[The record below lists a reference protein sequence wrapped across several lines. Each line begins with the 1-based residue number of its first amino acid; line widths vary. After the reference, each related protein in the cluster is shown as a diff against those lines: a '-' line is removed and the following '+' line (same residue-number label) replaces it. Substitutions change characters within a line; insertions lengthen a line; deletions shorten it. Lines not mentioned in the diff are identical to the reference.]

1 MGSQM
6 ACAIIIYVNAQQFPI
21 VFYFCFTHSSMKKI
35 LLFGAGL
42 SASTLIKYLL
52 DHSSAES
59 WHLDVVDQNLEL
71 TLAKLAGHPNATAHS
86 FNALDS
92 EQRRPYIA
100 HADLVISMLPAAYH
114 VDVAKDCI
122 ALQKH
127 LITPS
132 YISAEMR
139 ALDAQAK
146 AAGIIIMNEI
156 GVDPGIDHMS
166 AMRIL
171 DHIKAIGGELESF
184 KSYCGG
190 LIAPESDTNPWH
202 YKFTWNPR
210 NVVLAGQGSAACYR
224 EMNEL
229 KYLPYHRLFQRLDHI
244 EIEGY
249 GQFEGYVNRDSL
261 NYLET
266 YHIQEVPTIFRG
278 TLRRPPYCQAW
289 DVFVQLGM
297 TDDAY
302 IMKGSAQLT
311 PRQFLNAFL
320 PFETGVSVEEK
331 FMKVVKQ
338 RKDLFELFDFL
349 GLFSDQEA
357 FGIENASPAVL
368 LQKILVKKWQLSPGD
383 KDMIVMYH
391 ELIYAKN
398 NSRFAVTSS
407 MVVEGQDERYTAMS
421 NTVGLP
427 VAIAAKLILNNTI
440 LERGVTLPVSQEIY
454 APILTELEQF
464 GITFNESEKQ
474 I

>member
-1 MGSQM
+1 
-6 ACAIIIYVNAQQFPI
+6 
-21 VFYFCFTHSSMKKI
+21 MKRI

-52 DHSSAES
+52 DHSYAES
-59 WHLDVVDQNLEL
+59 WHLDVVDQDLEL
-71 TLAKLAGHPNATAHS
+71 ILAKLGDHPNATAHA

-92 EQRRPYIA
+92 QQRLPYIA
-100 HADLVISMLPAAYH
+100 QADLVISMLPAAHH

-127 LITPS
+127 LVTPS

-139 ALDAQAK
+139 ALHDQAK
-146 AAGIIIMNEI
+146 AAGIVILNEI

-166 AMRIL
+166 AMRLL
-171 DHIKAIGGELESF
+171 DQIKEDGGVLESF

-190 LIAPESDTNPWH
+190 LIAPSSDNNPWH

-229 KYLPYHRLFQRLDHI
+229 KYLPYHRLFQRLDQI
-244 EIEGY
+244 QIEGY
-249 GQFEGYVNRDSL
+249 GEFEGYVNRDSL
-261 NYLET
+261 YYLET

-278 TLRRPPYCQAW
+278 TLRRPPYCKAW

-302 IMKGSAQLT
+302 TMKGSAQLT

-320 PFETGVSVEEK
+320 PFETGVSVEDK
-331 FMKVVKQ
+331 FLKVVGQ
-338 RKDLFELFDFL
+338 RKELFDLFDFL
-349 GLFSDQEA
+349 GLFSDKEVI
-357 FGIENASPAVL
+357 GVEKASPAAL
-368 LQKILVKKWQLSPGD
+368 LQKILVEKWRLAPGD

-391 ELIYAKN
+391 EIIYTKN
-398 NSRFAVTSS
+398 ETRYAVNSAL
-407 MVVEGQDERYTAMS
+407 VVEGQDERYTAMS

-427 VAIAAKLILNNTI
+427 VAIATKLILNQQI
-440 LERGVTLPVSQEIY
+440 VERGVTLPVNKELY
-454 APILTELEQF
+454 APILSELEQF
-464 GITFNESEKQ
+464 GITFNESK
-474 I
+474 IVL

>member
-1 MGSQM
+1 
-6 ACAIIIYVNAQQFPI
+6 
-21 VFYFCFTHSSMKKI
+21 MKRI

-52 DHSSAES
+52 DHSHAES
-59 WHLDVVDQNLEL
+59 WHLVVVDQDLEL
-71 TLAKLAGHPNATAHS
+71 ILAKLGGHPNATAHA

-92 EQRRPYIA
+92 QQRLPYIA
-100 HADLVISMLPAAYH
+100 QADLVISMLPAAHH

-127 LITPS
+127 LVTPS

-139 ALDAQAK
+139 ALHDQAK
-146 AAGIIIMNEI
+146 AAGIVILNEI

-166 AMRIL
+166 AMRLI
-171 DHIKAIGGELESF
+171 DQIKEDGGVLESF

-190 LIAPESDTNPWH
+190 LIAPSSDNNPWH
-202 YKFTWNPR
+202 YKFTWNPK

-244 EIEGY
+244 QIEGY
-249 GQFEGYVNRDSL
+249 GEFEGYVNRDSL

-302 IMKGSAQLT
+302 TMKGSAQLT

-320 PFETGVSVEEK
+320 PFETGVSVEDK
-331 FMKVVKQ
+331 FLKVVGQ
-338 RKDLFELFDFL
+338 RKDLFDLFDFL
-349 GLFSDQEA
+349 GLFSDKEVI
-357 FGIENASPAVL
+357 GVEKASPATL
-368 LQKILVKKWQLSPGD
+368 LQKILVEKWRLAPGD

-391 ELIYAKN
+391 EIIYTKN
-398 NSRFAVTSS
+398 DTRYAVNSAL
-407 MVVEGQDERYTAMS
+407 VVEGQDERYTAMS

-427 VAIAAKLILNNTI
+427 VAIATKLILNQQI
-440 LERGVTLPVSQEIY
+440 VERGVTLPVNKELY
-454 APILTELEQF
+454 APILSELEQF
-464 GITFNESEKQ
+464 GIIFNESEKVL
-474 I
+474 

>member
-1 MGSQM
+1 
-6 ACAIIIYVNAQQFPI
+6 
-21 VFYFCFTHSSMKKI
+21 MKRI

-52 DHSSAES
+52 DHSYAES
-59 WHLDVVDQNLEL
+59 WHLDVVDQDLEL
-71 TLAKLAGHPNATAHS
+71 ILAKLGDHPNATAHA

-92 EQRRPYIA
+92 QQRLPYIA
-100 HADLVISMLPAAYH
+100 QADLVISMLPAAHH

-127 LITPS
+127 LVTPS

-139 ALDAQAK
+139 ALHDQAK
-146 AAGIIIMNEI
+146 AAGIVILNEI

-166 AMRIL
+166 AMRLL
-171 DHIKAIGGELESF
+171 DQIKEDGGVLESF

-190 LIAPESDTNPWH
+190 LIAPNSDNNPWH

-229 KYLPYHRLFQRLDHI
+229 KYLPYHRLFQRLDQI
-244 EIEGY
+244 QIEGY
-249 GQFEGYVNRDSL
+249 GEFEGYVNRDSL

-320 PFETGVSVEEK
+320 PFETGVSVEDK
-331 FMKVVKQ
+331 FLKVVGQ
-338 RKDLFELFDFL
+338 RQDLFDLFDFL
-349 GLFSDQEA
+349 GLFSDKEVI
-357 FGIENASPAVL
+357 GVEKASPAVL
-368 LQKILVKKWQLSPGD
+368 LQKILIEKWRLAPGD
-383 KDMIVMYH
+383 QDMIVMYH
-391 ELIYAKN
+391 EIIYTKN
-398 NSRFAVTSS
+398 ETRYAVNSAL
-407 MVVEGQDERYTAMS
+407 VVEGQDERYTAMS

-427 VAIAAKLILNNTI
+427 VAIATKLILNQQI
-440 LERGVTLPVSQEIY
+440 VERGVTLPVNKELY
-454 APILTELEQF
+454 APILSELEQF
-464 GITFNESEKQ
+464 GITFNESEKVL
-474 I
+474 

>member
-1 MGSQM
+1 
-6 ACAIIIYVNAQQFPI
+6 
-21 VFYFCFTHSSMKKI
+21 MKRI

-52 DHSSAES
+52 DHSYAES
-59 WHLDVVDQNLEL
+59 WHLDVVDQDLEL
-71 TLAKLAGHPNATAHS
+71 ILAKLSGHPNATAHA

-92 EQRRPYIA
+92 QQRLPYIA
-100 HADLVISMLPAAYH
+100 QADLVISMLPAAYH

-127 LITPS
+127 LVTPS

-139 ALDAQAK
+139 ALHEQAK
-146 AAGIIIMNEI
+146 AAGIVILNEI

-171 DHIKAIGGELESF
+171 DQVKEEGGVLESF

-190 LIAPESDTNPWH
+190 LIAPSSDNNPWH

-244 EIEGY
+244 QIEGY
-249 GQFEGYVNRDSL
+249 GEFEGYVNRDSL

-302 IMKGSAQLT
+302 TMKGSAQLT

-320 PFETGVSVEEK
+320 PFETGVSVEDK
-331 FMKVVKQ
+331 FLKVVGQ
-338 RKDLFELFDFL
+338 RKDLFDLFDFL
-349 GLFSDQEA
+349 GLFSDKEVI
-357 FGIENASPAVL
+357 GVEKASPAQL
-368 LQKILVKKWQLSPGD
+368 LQKILVEKWRLAPGD

-391 ELIYAKN
+391 EIIYTKN
-398 NSRFAVTSS
+398 DTRFVVNSSL
-407 MVVEGQDERYTAMS
+407 VVEGQDERYTAMS

-427 VAIAAKLILNNTI
+427 VAIATKLILNQQI
-440 LERGVTLPVSQEIY
+440 VERGVTLPVNKELY
-454 APILTELEQF
+454 APILSELEQF
-464 GITFNESEKQ
+464 GITFNESEKVL
-474 I
+474 

>member
-1 MGSQM
+1 MGSEV
-6 ACAIIIYVNAQQFPI
+6 ARTIIIYDCAQQFPI
-21 VFYFCFTHSSMKKI
+21 VFYICFTLSSMKKI
-35 LLFGAGL
+35 LLLGAGL

-52 DHSSAES
+52 DHSSTAA

-86 FNALDS
+86 FNALDAD
-92 EQRRPYIA
+92 QRRPYIA
-100 HADLVISMLPAAYH
+100 QADLVISMLPAVYH
-114 VDVAKDCI
+114 VEVAKDCI

-146 AAGIIIMNEI
+146 EAGIVIMNEI

-171 DHIKAIGGELESF
+171 DHIKAIGGKLESF

-190 LIAPESDTNPWH
+190 LIAPASDTNPWH

-224 EMNEL
+224 ERNEL
-229 KYLPYHRLFQRLDHI
+229 KYLPYHRLFQRLDQI

-266 YHIQEVPTIFRG
+266 YHIHNVPTIFRG
-278 TLRRPPYCQAW
+278 TLRRPPYCEAW

-331 FMKVVKQ
+331 FLKLVKQ
-338 RKDLFELFDFL
+338 RKDLFDLFAFL
-349 GLFSDQEA
+349 GLFSDQES

-368 LQKILVKKWQLSPGD
+368 LQKILVEKWQLSPGD

-391 ELIYAKN
+391 ELIYSKDN
-398 NSRFAVTSS
+398 KRYCITSS

-440 LERGVTLPVSQEIY
+440 LERGVTLPVSQQIY

-474 I
+474 L

>member
-1 MGSQM
+1 
-6 ACAIIIYVNAQQFPI
+6 
-21 VFYFCFTHSSMKKI
+21 
-35 LLFGAGL
+35 
-42 SASTLIKYLL
+42 
-52 DHSSAES
+52 
-59 WHLDVVDQNLEL
+59 
-71 TLAKLAGHPNATAHS
+71 
-86 FNALDS
+86 
-92 EQRRPYIA
+92 
-100 HADLVISMLPAAYH
+100 
-114 VDVAKDCI
+114 VAKDCI

-146 AAGIIIMNEI
+146 EAGIVIMNEI

-190 LIAPESDTNPWH
+190 LIAPVSDTNPWH
-202 YKFTWNPR
+202 YKFTWNPK

-249 GQFEGYVNRDSL
+249 GAFEGYVNRDSL

-266 YHIQEVPTIFRG
+266 YNIQNVPTIFRG
-278 TLRRPPYCQAW
+278 TLRRPPYCEAW

-302 IMKGSAQLT
+302 TMKGSAQLT

-320 PFETGVSVEEK
+320 PFEIGVSVEEK
-331 FMKVVKQ
+331 FMKLVEYRQ
-338 RKDLFELFDFL
+338 DLFDLFDFL
-349 GLFSDQEA
+349 GLFSDQET
-357 FGIENASPAVL
+357 FGIQHASPAVL
-368 LQKILVKKWQLSPGD
+368 LQKILVEKWQLEPGD

-391 ELIYAKN
+391 ELIYTKDN
-398 NSRFAVTSS
+398 QRFEVTSS

-440 LERGVTLPVSQEIY
+440 RERGVTLPVSQEIY
-454 APILTELEQF
+454 APILTELEQY
-464 GITFNESEKQ
+464 GITFNELEKQ

>member
-1 MGSQM
+1 
-6 ACAIIIYVNAQQFPI
+6 
-21 VFYFCFTHSSMKKI
+21 MKRI

-42 SASTLIKYLL
+42 SASTLIKYIL
-52 DHSSAES
+52 DNSEAES
-59 WHLDVVDQNLEL
+59 WHLDVVDQNLDVL
-71 TLAKLAGHPNATAHS
+71 QSKLGGHPNATAHS
-86 FNALDS
+86 FNALES

-100 HADLVISMLPAAYH
+100 LADLVISMLPPMYH

-132 YISAEMR
+132 YISTEMR
-139 ALDAQAK
+139 ALDSEAK
-146 AAGIIIMNEI
+146 EAGIIIMNEI

-171 DHIKAIGGELESF
+171 DHIKAIGGKIESF

-190 LIAPESDTNPWH
+190 LITPDSDTNPWH

-210 NVVLAGQGSAACYR
+210 NVVLAGQGSAACYG

-261 NYLET
+261 NYLDT
-266 YHIQEVPTIFRG
+266 YQIQDIPTIFRG
-278 TLRRPPYCQAW
+278 TLRRPPFCEAW
-289 DVFVQLGM
+289 DIFVQLGM

-302 IMKGSAQLT
+302 MMKNAELLT

-320 PFETGVSVEEK
+320 PFQKGVSVEEK
-331 FMKVVKQ
+331 FLKLVDY
-338 RKDLFELFDFL
+338 RKDLYDLFEYL
-349 GLFSDQEA
+349 GLFNDRVT
-357 FGIENASPAVL
+357 FGIPDASPADMLQQL
-368 LQKILVKKWQLSPGD
+368 LEDKWKLAPGD

-391 ELIYAKN
+391 EIIYRKGEIDY
-398 NSRFAVTSS
+398 VISS
-407 MVVEGQDERYTAMS
+407 AMVAEGQDDRYTAMS

-427 VAIAAKLILNNTI
+427 VGIAAKLILNNKI
-440 LERGVTLPVSQEIY
+440 HEKGVTLPVRHEIY
-454 APILTELEQF
+454 SPILAELEQF
-464 GITFNESEKQ
+464 GITFKESEKQ

>member
-1 MGSQM
+1 
-6 ACAIIIYVNAQQFPI
+6 
-21 VFYFCFTHSSMKKI
+21 MKRI

-52 DHSSAES
+52 DHSYAES
-59 WHLDVVDQNLEL
+59 WHLDVVDQDLEL
-71 TLAKLAGHPNATAHS
+71 ILAKLAGHPNATAHA

-92 EQRRPYIA
+92 QQRLPYIA
-100 HADLVISMLPAAYH
+100 QADLVISMLPAAHH

-127 LITPS
+127 LVTPS

-139 ALDAQAK
+139 ALHEQAK
-146 AAGIIIMNEI
+146 AAGIVILNEI

-171 DHIKAIGGELESF
+171 DQVKEEGGVLESF

-190 LIAPESDTNPWH
+190 LIAPSSDNNPWH

-244 EIEGY
+244 QIEGY
-249 GQFEGYVNRDSL
+249 GEFEGYVNRDSL

-302 IMKGSAQLT
+302 TMKGSAQLT

-320 PFETGVSVEEK
+320 PFETGVSVEDK
-331 FMKVVKQ
+331 FLKVVGQ
-338 RKDLFELFDFL
+338 RKDLFDLFDFL
-349 GLFSDQEA
+349 GLFSDKEVI
-357 FGIENASPAVL
+357 GVEKASPAQL
-368 LQKILVKKWQLSPGD
+368 LQKILVEKWRLAPGD

-391 ELIYAKN
+391 EIIYTKN
-398 NSRFAVTSS
+398 DTRFVVNSSL
-407 MVVEGQDERYTAMS
+407 VVEGQDERYTAMS

-427 VAIAAKLILNNTI
+427 VAIATKLILNQQI
-440 LERGVTLPVSQEIY
+440 VERGVTLPVNKELY
-454 APILTELEQF
+454 APILSELEQF
-464 GITFNESEKQ
+464 GITFNESEKVL
-474 I
+474 

>member
-1 MGSQM
+1 
-6 ACAIIIYVNAQQFPI
+6 
-21 VFYFCFTHSSMKKI
+21 MKRI

-52 DHSSAES
+52 DHSYAES
-59 WHLDVVDQNLEL
+59 WHLVVVDQDLEL
-71 TLAKLAGHPNATAHS
+71 ILAKLGGHPNATAHA

-92 EQRRPYIA
+92 QQRLPYIA
-100 HADLVISMLPAAYH
+100 QADLVISMLPAAHH

-127 LITPS
+127 LVTPS

-139 ALDAQAK
+139 ALHDQAK
-146 AAGIIIMNEI
+146 AAGIVILNEI

-166 AMRIL
+166 AMRLI
-171 DHIKAIGGELESF
+171 DQIKEEGGVLESF

-190 LIAPESDTNPWH
+190 LIAPSSDNNPWH
-202 YKFTWNPR
+202 YKFTWNPK

-244 EIEGY
+244 QIEGY
-249 GQFEGYVNRDSL
+249 GEYEGYVNRDSL

-302 IMKGSAQLT
+302 TMKGSAQLT

-320 PFETGVSVEEK
+320 PFETGVSVEDK
-331 FMKVVKQ
+331 FLKVVGQ
-338 RKDLFELFDFL
+338 RKDLFDLFDFL
-349 GLFSDQEA
+349 GLFSDKDVIGVEK
-357 FGIENASPAVL
+357 ASPATL
-368 LQKILVKKWQLSPGD
+368 LQKILVEKWRLAPGD

-391 ELIYAKN
+391 EIIYTKN
-398 NSRFAVTSS
+398 DTRYAVNSAL
-407 MVVEGQDERYTAMS
+407 VVEGQDERYTAMS

-427 VAIAAKLILNNTI
+427 VAIATKLILNQQI
-440 LERGVTLPVSQEIY
+440 VERGVTLPVNKELY
-454 APILTELEQF
+454 APILSELEQF
-464 GITFNESEKQ
+464 GIIFNESEKVL
-474 I
+474 

>member
-1 MGSQM
+1 
-6 ACAIIIYVNAQQFPI
+6 
-21 VFYFCFTHSSMKKI
+21 MKRI

-52 DHSSAES
+52 DHSYAES
-59 WHLDVVDQNLEL
+59 WHLVVVDQDLEL
-71 TLAKLAGHPNATAHS
+71 ILAKLGGHPNATAHA

-92 EQRRPYIA
+92 QQRLPYIA
-100 HADLVISMLPAAYH
+100 QADLVISMLPAAHH

-127 LITPS
+127 LVTPS

-139 ALDAQAK
+139 ALHDQAK
-146 AAGIIIMNEI
+146 AAGIVILNEI

-166 AMRIL
+166 AMRLI
-171 DHIKAIGGELESF
+171 DQIKEEGGVLESF

-190 LIAPESDTNPWH
+190 LIAPSSDNNPWH
-202 YKFTWNPR
+202 YKFTWNPK

-244 EIEGY
+244 QIEGY
-249 GQFEGYVNRDSL
+249 GEFEGYVNRDSL

-302 IMKGSAQLT
+302 TMKGSAQLT

-320 PFETGVSVEEK
+320 PFETGVSVEDK
-331 FMKVVKQ
+331 FLKVVGQ
-338 RKDLFELFDFL
+338 RKDLFDLFDFL
-349 GLFSDQEA
+349 GLFSDKDVIGVEK
-357 FGIENASPAVL
+357 ASPATL
-368 LQKILVKKWQLSPGD
+368 LQKILVEKWRLAPGD

-391 ELIYAKN
+391 EIIYTKN
-398 NSRFAVTSS
+398 DTRYAVNSAL
-407 MVVEGQDERYTAMS
+407 VVEGQDERYTAMS

-427 VAIAAKLILNNTI
+427 VAIATKLILNQQI
-440 LERGVTLPVSQEIY
+440 VERGVTLPVNKELY
-454 APILTELEQF
+454 APILSELEQF
-464 GITFNESEKQ
+464 GIIFNESEKVL
-474 I
+474 

>member
-1 MGSQM
+1 
-6 ACAIIIYVNAQQFPI
+6 
-21 VFYFCFTHSSMKKI
+21 MKRI

-52 DHSSAES
+52 DHSYAES
-59 WHLDVVDQNLEL
+59 WHLDVVDQDLEL
-71 TLAKLAGHPNATAHS
+71 ILAKLGDHPNATAHA

-92 EQRRPYIA
+92 QQRLPYIA
-100 HADLVISMLPAAYH
+100 QADLVISMLPAAHH

-127 LITPS
+127 LVTPS

-139 ALDAQAK
+139 ALHDQAK
-146 AAGIIIMNEI
+146 AAGIVILNEI

-166 AMRIL
+166 AMRLL
-171 DHIKAIGGELESF
+171 DQIKEDGGVLESF

-190 LIAPESDTNPWH
+190 LIAPNSDNNPWH

-229 KYLPYHRLFQRLDHI
+229 KYLPYHRLFQRLDQI
-244 EIEGY
+244 QIEGY
-249 GQFEGYVNRDSL
+249 GEFEGYVNRDSL

-278 TLRRPPYCQAW
+278 TLRRPPYCKAW

-320 PFETGVSVEEK
+320 PFETGVSVEDK
-331 FMKVVKQ
+331 FLKVVGQ
-338 RKDLFELFDFL
+338 RQDLFDLFDFL
-349 GLFSDQEA
+349 GLFSDKEVI
-357 FGIENASPAVL
+357 GVEKASPAVL
-368 LQKILVKKWQLSPGD
+368 LQKILIEKWRLAPGD

-391 ELIYAKN
+391 EIIYTKN
-398 NSRFAVTSS
+398 ETRYAVNSAL
-407 MVVEGQDERYTAMS
+407 VVEGQDERYTAMS

-427 VAIAAKLILNNTI
+427 VAIATKLILNQQI
-440 LERGVTLPVSQEIY
+440 VERGVTLPVNKELY
-454 APILTELEQF
+454 APILSELEQF
-464 GITFNESEKQ
+464 GITFNESEKVL
-474 I
+474 

>member
-1 MGSQM
+1 
-6 ACAIIIYVNAQQFPI
+6 
-21 VFYFCFTHSSMKKI
+21 MKRI

-52 DHSSAES
+52 DRSYAES
-59 WHLDVVDQNLEL
+59 WHLDVVDQDLDL
-71 TLAKLAGHPNATAHS
+71 ISAKLGGHPNAKAHA

-92 EQRRPYIA
+92 QLRLPYIA
-100 HADLVISMLPAAYH
+100 QADIVISMLPAVYH

-139 ALDAQAK
+139 ALHEQAK
-146 AAGIIIMNEI
+146 AAGVLILNEI

-166 AMRIL
+166 AMRLL
-171 DHIKAIGGELESF
+171 DQIKDDGGVLESF

-190 LIAPESDTNPWH
+190 LIAPSSDNNPWH

-229 KYLPYHRLFQRLDHI
+229 KYLPYHRLFQRLDLI
-244 EIEGY
+244 QIEGY
-249 GQFEGYVNRDSL
+249 GDFEGYVNRDSL

-266 YHIQEVPTIFRG
+266 YHIQDIPTIFRG
-278 TLRRPPYCQAW
+278 TLRRPPYCEAW

-302 IMKGSAQLT
+302 TMKGSAQLT

-320 PFETGVSVEEK
+320 PFETGVSVEDK
-331 FMKVVKQ
+331 FLKVVGQ

-349 GLFSDQEA
+349 GLFNDKQV
-357 FGIENASPAVL
+357 FGLEKASPAVL
-368 LQKILVKKWQLSPGD
+368 LQKILVEKWRLAPAD

-391 ELIYAKN
+391 EIIYTKN
-398 NSRFAVTSS
+398 HTRFVTKSS
-407 MVVEGQDERYTAMS
+407 LVVEGQDERYTAMS

-427 VAIAAKLILNNTI
+427 VAIATKLILKGQI
-440 LERGVTLPVSQEIY
+440 VERGVTLPVKKELY
-454 APILTELEQF
+454 NPILSELEQF
-464 GITFNESEKQ
+464 GITFNESEIQ
-474 I
+474 L

>member
-1 MGSQM
+1 
-6 ACAIIIYVNAQQFPI
+6 
-21 VFYFCFTHSSMKKI
+21 MKRI

-52 DHSSAES
+52 DHSYAES
-59 WHLDVVDQNLEL
+59 WHLDVVDQDLEL
-71 TLAKLAGHPNATAHS
+71 ILAKLGDHPNATAHA

-92 EQRRPYIA
+92 QQRLPYIA
-100 HADLVISMLPAAYH
+100 QADLVISMLPAAHH

-127 LITPS
+127 LVTPS

-139 ALDAQAK
+139 ALHDQAK
-146 AAGIIIMNEI
+146 AAGIVILNEI

-166 AMRIL
+166 AMRLL
-171 DHIKAIGGELESF
+171 DQIKEDGGVLESF

-190 LIAPESDTNPWH
+190 LIAPNSDNNPWH

-229 KYLPYHRLFQRLDHI
+229 KYLPYHRLFQRLDQI
-244 EIEGY
+244 QIEGY
-249 GQFEGYVNRDSL
+249 GEFEGYVNRDSL
-261 NYLET
+261 YYLET

-278 TLRRPPYCQAW
+278 TLRRPPYCKAW

-302 IMKGSAQLT
+302 TMKGSAQLT

-320 PFETGVSVEEK
+320 PFETGVSVEDK
-331 FMKVVKQ
+331 FLKVVGQ
-338 RKDLFELFDFL
+338 RKELFDLFDFL
-349 GLFSDQEA
+349 GLFSDKEVI
-357 FGIENASPAVL
+357 GVEKASPAAL
-368 LQKILVKKWQLSPGD
+368 LQKILVEKWRLAPGD

-391 ELIYAKN
+391 EIIYTKN
-398 NSRFAVTSS
+398 DTRYAVNSAL
-407 MVVEGQDERYTAMS
+407 VVEGQDERYTAMS

-427 VAIAAKLILNNTI
+427 VAIATKLILNQQI
-440 LERGVTLPVSQEIY
+440 VERGVTLPVNKELY
-454 APILTELEQF
+454 APILSELEQF
-464 GITFNESEKQ
+464 GITFNESEKVL
-474 I
+474 

>member
-1 MGSQM
+1 
-6 ACAIIIYVNAQQFPI
+6 
-21 VFYFCFTHSSMKKI
+21 MKRI

-52 DHSSAES
+52 DHSYAES
-59 WHLDVVDQNLEL
+59 WHLVVVDQDLEL
-71 TLAKLAGHPNATAHS
+71 ILAKLGGHPNATAHA

-92 EQRRPYIA
+92 QQRLPYIA
-100 HADLVISMLPAAYH
+100 QADLVISMLPAAHH

-127 LITPS
+127 LVTPS

-139 ALDAQAK
+139 ALHDQAK
-146 AAGIIIMNEI
+146 AAGIVILNEI

-166 AMRIL
+166 AMRLI
-171 DHIKAIGGELESF
+171 DQIKEEGGVLESF

-190 LIAPESDTNPWH
+190 LIAPSSDNNPWH
-202 YKFTWNPR
+202 YKFTWNPK

-244 EIEGY
+244 QIEGY
-249 GQFEGYVNRDSL
+249 GEFEGYVNRDSL

-302 IMKGSAQLT
+302 TMKGSAQLT
-311 PRQFLNAFL
+311 PCQFLNAFL
-320 PFETGVSVEEK
+320 PFETGVSVEDK
-331 FMKVVKQ
+331 FLKVVGQ
-338 RKDLFELFDFL
+338 RKDLFDLFDFL
-349 GLFSDQEA
+349 GLFSDKDVIGVEK
-357 FGIENASPAVL
+357 ASPATL
-368 LQKILVKKWQLSPGD
+368 LQKILVEKWRLAPGD

-391 ELIYAKN
+391 EIIYTKN
-398 NSRFAVTSS
+398 DTRYAVNSAL
-407 MVVEGQDERYTAMS
+407 VVEGQDERYTAMS

-427 VAIAAKLILNNTI
+427 VAIATKLILNQQI
-440 LERGVTLPVSQEIY
+440 VERGVTLPVNKELY
-454 APILTELEQF
+454 APILSELEQF
-464 GITFNESEKQ
+464 GIIFNESEKVL
-474 I
+474 

>member
-1 MGSQM
+1 M
-6 ACAIIIYVNAQQFPI
+6 ASAIIIYADAQQFPI
-21 VFYFCFTHSSMKKI
+21 VFYICSTLSSMKKI

-52 DHSSAES
+52 DHSEEQS

-71 TLAKLAGHPNATAHS
+71 ISAKLAGHPNATPHA
-86 FNALDS
+86 FNALDP

-100 HADLVISMLPAAYH
+100 QADLVISMLPAVHH
-114 VDVAKDCI
+114 VEVAKDCI
-122 ALQKH
+122 ELQKH

-132 YISAEMR
+132 YISSEMR

-171 DHIKAIGGELESF
+171 DQIKAQGGKLESF

-190 LIAPESDTNPWH
+190 LIAPVSDNNPWR

-229 KYLPYHRLFQRLDHI
+229 KYLPYHRLFQRLDRI
-244 EIEGY
+244 QIEGY
-249 GQFEGYVNRDSL
+249 GDFDGYVNRDSL
-261 NYLET
+261 NYLST
-266 YHIQEVPTIFRG
+266 YHIEDIPTIFRG
-278 TLRRPPYCQAW
+278 TLRRPPYCEAW

-297 TDDAY
+297 TDDTY
-302 IMKGSAQLT
+302 HMKGSAELT

-331 FMKVVKQ
+331 FLKLVKQ
-338 RKDLFELFDFL
+338 RIDLYELFDFL
-349 GLFSDQEA
+349 GLFSDQEQ

-368 LQKILVKKWQLSPGD
+368 LQKILVEKWQLSPGD

-391 ELIYAKN
+391 EIIYSKAN
-398 NSRFAVTSS
+398 QRFVVSS
-407 MVVEGQDERYTAMS
+407 SLVAEGHNERYTAMS

-440 LERGVTLPVSQEIY
+440 QERGVTLPVSKEIY
-454 APILTELEQF
+454 MPILSELEQF
-464 GITFNESEKQ
+464 GITFNEQENTL
-474 I
+474 

>member
-1 MGSQM
+1 MGCSV
-6 ACAIIIYVNAQQFPI
+6 ARAIIIYDDAQQFPI
-21 VFYFCFTHSSMKKI
+21 VFYICSTQSSMKKI

-52 DHSSAES
+52 DRSDAES

-71 TLAKLAGHPNATAHS
+71 VNAKLAGHPNATAHA

-92 EQRRPYIA
+92 TQRRPYIA
-100 HADLVISMLPAAYH
+100 QADLVISMLPAVYH
-114 VDVAKDCI
+114 VEVAKDCI
-122 ALQKH
+122 DLQKH

-146 AAGIIIMNEI
+146 DAGIIIMNEI

-171 DHIKAIGGELESF
+171 DEIKAQGGQLESF

-190 LIAPESDTNPWH
+190 LIAPVSDNNPWR

-229 KYLPYHRLFQRLDHI
+229 KYLPYHRLFQRLDRI
-244 EIEGY
+244 YIEGY
-249 GQFEGYVNRDSL
+249 GDFDGYVNRDSL
-261 NYLET
+261 NYLAT
-266 YHIQEVPTIFRG
+266 YQIQDIPTIFRG
-278 TLRRPPYCQAW
+278 TLRRPPYCEAW

-302 IMKGSAQLT
+302 VMKGSAQLT
-311 PRQFLNAFL
+311 PRQYLNAFL

-331 FMKVVKQ
+331 FLKLVRQ
-338 RKDLFELFDFL
+338 RRDLYDLFDYL
-349 GLFSDQEA
+349 GLFSDREE

-368 LQKILVKKWQLSPGD
+368 LQKILVEKWKLAPGD

-391 ELIYAKN
+391 EIIYSKAN
-398 NSRFAVTSS
+398 ARYLVSS
-407 MVVEGQDERYTAMS
+407 SLVVEGQNERYTAMS

-440 LERGVTLPVSQEIY
+440 KERGVTLPVTKEIY
-454 APILTELEQF
+454 APILAELEQF
-464 GITFNESEKQ
+464 GITFNEQEKKL
-474 I
+474 

>member
-1 MGSQM
+1 
-6 ACAIIIYVNAQQFPI
+6 
-21 VFYFCFTHSSMKKI
+21 MKRI

-52 DHSSAES
+52 DHSYAES
-59 WHLDVVDQNLEL
+59 WHLVVVDQDLEL
-71 TLAKLAGHPNATAHS
+71 ILAKLGGHPNATAHA

-92 EQRRPYIA
+92 QQRLPYIA
-100 HADLVISMLPAAYH
+100 LADLVISMLPAAHH

-127 LITPS
+127 LVTPS

-139 ALDAQAK
+139 ALHDQAK
-146 AAGIIIMNEI
+146 AAGIVILNEI

-166 AMRIL
+166 AMRLI
-171 DHIKAIGGELESF
+171 DQIKEEGGVLESF

-190 LIAPESDTNPWH
+190 LIAPSSDNNPWH
-202 YKFTWNPR
+202 YKFTWNPK

-244 EIEGY
+244 QIEGY
-249 GQFEGYVNRDSL
+249 GEFEGYVNRDSL

-302 IMKGSAQLT
+302 TMKGSAQLT

-320 PFETGVSVEEK
+320 PFETGVSVEDK
-331 FMKVVKQ
+331 FLKVVGQ
-338 RKDLFELFDFL
+338 RKDLFDLFDFL
-349 GLFSDQEA
+349 GLFSDKDVIGVEK
-357 FGIENASPAVL
+357 ASPATL
-368 LQKILVKKWQLSPGD
+368 LQKILVEKWRLAPGD

-391 ELIYAKN
+391 EIIYTKN
-398 NSRFAVTSS
+398 DTRYAVNSAL
-407 MVVEGQDERYTAMS
+407 VVEGQDERYTAMS

-427 VAIAAKLILNNTI
+427 VAIATKLILNQQI
-440 LERGVTLPVSQEIY
+440 VERGVTLPVNKELY
-454 APILTELEQF
+454 APILSELEQF
-464 GITFNESEKQ
+464 GIIFNESEKVL
-474 I
+474 

>member
-1 MGSQM
+1 
-6 ACAIIIYVNAQQFPI
+6 
-21 VFYFCFTHSSMKKI
+21 MKRI

-52 DHSSAES
+52 DHSYAES
-59 WHLDVVDQNLEL
+59 WHLDVVDQDLEL
-71 TLAKLAGHPNATAHS
+71 ILAKLGDHPNATAHA

-92 EQRRPYIA
+92 QQRLPYIA
-100 HADLVISMLPAAYH
+100 QADLVISMLPAAHH

-127 LITPS
+127 LVTPS

-139 ALDAQAK
+139 ALHDQAK
-146 AAGIIIMNEI
+146 AAGIVILNEI

-166 AMRIL
+166 AMRLL
-171 DHIKAIGGELESF
+171 DQIKEDGGVLESF

-190 LIAPESDTNPWH
+190 LIAPNSDNNPWH

-229 KYLPYHRLFQRLDHI
+229 KYLPYHRLFQRLDQI
-244 EIEGY
+244 QIEGY
-249 GQFEGYVNRDSL
+249 GEFEGYVNRDSL
-261 NYLET
+261 YYLET

-278 TLRRPPYCQAW
+278 TLRRPPYCKAW

-302 IMKGSAQLT
+302 TMKGSAQLT

-320 PFETGVSVEEK
+320 PFETGVSVEDK
-331 FMKVVKQ
+331 FLKVVGQ
-338 RKDLFELFDFL
+338 RKELFDLFDFL
-349 GLFSDQEA
+349 GLFSDKEVI
-357 FGIENASPAVL
+357 GVEKASPAAL
-368 LQKILVKKWQLSPGD
+368 LQKILVEKWRLAPGD

-391 ELIYAKN
+391 EIIYTKN
-398 NSRFAVTSS
+398 DTRYAVNSAL
-407 MVVEGQDERYTAMS
+407 VVEGQDERYTAMS

-427 VAIAAKLILNNTI
+427 VAIATKLILNQQI
-440 LERGVTLPVSQEIY
+440 VERGVTLPVNKELY
-454 APILTELEQF
+454 APILSELEQF
-464 GITFNESEKQ
+464 GITFNESK
-474 I
+474 IVL

>member
-1 MGSQM
+1 
-6 ACAIIIYVNAQQFPI
+6 
-21 VFYFCFTHSSMKKI
+21 MKRI

-42 SASTLIKYLL
+42 SASTLIKYIL
-52 DHSSAES
+52 DNSEAES
-59 WHLDVVDQNLEL
+59 WHLDVVDQNLDVL
-71 TLAKLAGHPNATAHS
+71 QSKLGGHPNATAHS
-86 FNALDS
+86 FNALES

-100 HADLVISMLPAAYH
+100 LADLVISMLPPMYH

-132 YISAEMR
+132 YISTEMR
-139 ALDAQAK
+139 ALDSEAK
-146 AAGIIIMNEI
+146 EAGIIIMNEI

-171 DHIKAIGGELESF
+171 DHIKAIGGKIESF

-190 LIAPESDTNPWH
+190 LITPDSDTNPWH

-266 YHIQEVPTIFRG
+266 YQIQDIPTIFRG
-278 TLRRPPYCQAW
+278 TLRRPPFCEAW
-289 DVFVQLGM
+289 DIFVQLGM

-302 IMKGSAQLT
+302 MMKNAESLT

-320 PFETGVSVEEK
+320 PFQKGVSVEEK
-331 FMKVVKQ
+331 FLKLVDY
-338 RKDLFELFDFL
+338 RKDLYDSFEYL
-349 GLFSDQEA
+349 GLFNDRVT
-357 FGIENASPAVL
+357 FGIPDASPADMLQQL
-368 LQKILVKKWQLSPGD
+368 LEDKWKLAPGD

-391 ELIYAKN
+391 EIIYRKGEIGY
-398 NSRFAVTSS
+398 VISS
-407 MVVEGQDERYTAMS
+407 AMVAEGQDDRYTAMS

-427 VAIAAKLILNNTI
+427 VGIAAKLILNNKI
-440 LERGVTLPVSQEIY
+440 HEKGVTLPVRHEIY
-454 APILTELEQF
+454 SPILAELEQF
-464 GITFNESEKQ
+464 GITFKESEKQ

>member
-1 MGSQM
+1 
-6 ACAIIIYVNAQQFPI
+6 
-21 VFYFCFTHSSMKKI
+21 MKRI

-42 SASTLIKYLL
+42 SASTLIKYIL
-52 DHSSAES
+52 DNSEAES
-59 WHLDVVDQNLEL
+59 WHLDVVDQNLDVL
-71 TLAKLAGHPNATAHS
+71 QSKLGGHPNATAHS
-86 FNALDS
+86 FNALES

-100 HADLVISMLPAAYH
+100 LADLVISMLPPMYH

-132 YISAEMR
+132 YISTEMR
-139 ALDAQAK
+139 ALDSEAK
-146 AAGIIIMNEI
+146 EAGIIIMNEI

-171 DHIKAIGGELESF
+171 DHIKAIGGKIESF

-190 LIAPESDTNPWH
+190 LITPDSDTNPWH

-266 YHIQEVPTIFRG
+266 YQIQDIPTIFRG
-278 TLRRPPYCQAW
+278 TLRRPPFCEAW
-289 DVFVQLGM
+289 DIFVQLGM

-302 IMKGSAQLT
+302 MIKNAESLT
-311 PRQFLNAFL
+311 LRQFLNAFL
-320 PFETGVSVEEK
+320 PFQKGVSVEEK
-331 FMKVVKQ
+331 FLKLVDY
-338 RKDLFELFDFL
+338 RKDLYELFEYL
-349 GLFSDQEA
+349 GLFNDRVTL
-357 FGIENASPAVL
+357 GIPDASPAHMLQQL
-368 LQKILVKKWQLSPGD
+368 LEDKWKLAPGD

-391 ELIYAKN
+391 EIIYRKGEIGY
-398 NSRFAVTSS
+398 VISS
-407 MVVEGQDERYTAMS
+407 AMVAEGQDDRYTAMS

-427 VAIAAKLILNNTI
+427 VGIAAKLILNNKI
-440 LERGVTLPVSQEIY
+440 HEKGVTLPVRHEIY
-454 APILTELEQF
+454 SPILAELEQF
-464 GITFNESEKQ
+464 GITFKESEKQ

>member
-1 MGSQM
+1 
-6 ACAIIIYVNAQQFPI
+6 
-21 VFYFCFTHSSMKKI
+21 MKRI

-52 DHSSAES
+52 DHSYAES
-59 WHLDVVDQNLEL
+59 WHLDVVDQDLEL
-71 TLAKLAGHPNATAHS
+71 ILAKLGDHPNATAHA

-92 EQRRPYIA
+92 QQRLPYIA
-100 HADLVISMLPAAYH
+100 QADLVISMLPAAHH

-127 LITPS
+127 LVTPS

-139 ALDAQAK
+139 ALHDQAK
-146 AAGIIIMNEI
+146 AAGIVILNEI

-166 AMRIL
+166 AMRLL
-171 DHIKAIGGELESF
+171 DQIKEDGGVLESF

-190 LIAPESDTNPWH
+190 LIAPNSDNNPWH

-229 KYLPYHRLFQRLDHI
+229 KYLPYHRLFQRLDQI
-244 EIEGY
+244 QIEGY
-249 GQFEGYVNRDSL
+249 GEFEGYVNRDSL

-302 IMKGSAQLT
+302 TMKGSAQLT

-320 PFETGVSVEEK
+320 PFETGVSVEDK
-331 FMKVVKQ
+331 FLKVVGQ
-338 RKDLFELFDFL
+338 RQDLFDLFDFL
-349 GLFSDQEA
+349 GLFSDKEVI
-357 FGIENASPAVL
+357 GVEKASPAVL
-368 LQKILVKKWQLSPGD
+368 LQKILIEKWRLAPGD
-383 KDMIVMYH
+383 QDMIVMYH
-391 ELIYAKN
+391 EIIYTKN
-398 NSRFAVTSS
+398 DTRYAVNSAL
-407 MVVEGQDERYTAMS
+407 VVEGQDERYTAMS

-427 VAIAAKLILNNTI
+427 VAIATKLILNQQI
-440 LERGVTLPVSQEIY
+440 VERGVTLPVNKELY
-454 APILTELEQF
+454 APILSELEQF
-464 GITFNESEKQ
+464 GITFNESEKVL
-474 I
+474 

>member
-1 MGSQM
+1 
-6 ACAIIIYVNAQQFPI
+6 
-21 VFYFCFTHSSMKKI
+21 MKKI

-52 DHSSAES
+52 DHSNAES
-59 WHLDVVDQNLEL
+59 WHVDVVDQNLEL
-71 TLAKLAGHPNATAHS
+71 IKAKLANHPNATAHS
-86 FNALDS
+86 FNALDP

-100 HADLVISMLPAAYH
+100 QADLVISMLPAVYH
-114 VDVAKDCI
+114 VEVAKDCI

-146 AAGIIIMNEI
+146 EAGIVIMNEI

-190 LIAPESDTNPWH
+190 LIAPVSDTNPWH
-202 YKFTWNPR
+202 YKFTWNPK

-249 GQFEGYVNRDSL
+249 GEFEGYVNRDSL

-266 YHIQEVPTIFRG
+266 YHIQNVPTIFRG
-278 TLRRPPYCQAW
+278 TLRRPPYCEAW

-302 IMKGSAQLT
+302 TMKGSAQLT

-320 PFETGVSVEEK
+320 PFEIGVSVEEK
-331 FMKVVKQ
+331 FMKLVQ
-338 RKDLFELFDFL
+338 YRQDLFELFDFL
-349 GLFSDQEA
+349 GLFSDQET
-357 FGIENASPAVL
+357 FGIHNASPAVL
-368 LQKILVKKWQLSPGD
+368 LQKILVEKWQLEPGD

-391 ELIYAKN
+391 ELIYTKVN
-398 NSRFAVTSS
+398 QRFVVTSS

-440 LERGVTLPVSQEIY
+440 RERGVTLPVSREIY
-454 APILTELEQF
+454 APILTELEQY
-464 GITFNESEKQ
+464 GITFNELEKQ

>member
-1 MGSQM
+1 
-6 ACAIIIYVNAQQFPI
+6 
-21 VFYFCFTHSSMKKI
+21 MKRI

-52 DHSSAES
+52 DHSYAES
-59 WHLDVVDQNLEL
+59 WHLDIVDQDLEL
-71 TLAKLAGHPNATAHS
+71 ILAKLGGHPNATAHA

-92 EQRRPYIA
+92 QQRLPYIA
-100 HADLVISMLPAAYH
+100 QADLVISMLPAAHH

-127 LITPS
+127 LVTPS
-132 YISAEMR
+132 YISTEMR
-139 ALDAQAK
+139 ALHDQAK
-146 AAGIIIMNEI
+146 AAGIVILNEI

-166 AMRIL
+166 AMRLL
-171 DHIKAIGGELESF
+171 DQIKEDGGVLESF

-190 LIAPESDTNPWH
+190 LIAPSSDNNPWQ

-229 KYLPYHRLFQRLDHI
+229 KYLPYHRLFQRLDQI
-244 EIEGY
+244 QIEGY
-249 GQFEGYVNRDSL
+249 GEFEGYVNRDSL

-278 TLRRPPYCQAW
+278 TLRRPPFCQAW

-302 IMKGSAQLT
+302 TMKGSAQLT

-320 PFETGVSVEEK
+320 PFETGVSVEDK
-331 FMKVVKQ
+331 FLKVVGQ
-338 RKDLFELFDFL
+338 RKDIFDLFYFL
-349 GLFSDQEA
+349 GLFSDQDVIGVEK
-357 FGIENASPAVL
+357 ASPAAL
-368 LQKILVKKWQLSPGD
+368 LQKILVEKWRLASGD

-391 ELIYAKN
+391 EIIYTKKETRYAV
-398 NSRFAVTSS
+398 NSAL
-407 MVVEGQDERYTAMS
+407 VVEGQDERYTAMS

-427 VAIAAKLILNNTI
+427 VAIATKLILNQQI
-440 LERGVTLPVSQEIY
+440 VERGVTLPVRKEIY
-454 APILTELEQF
+454 APILSELEQF
-464 GITFNESEKQ
+464 GITFNESVKVL
-474 I
+474 

>member
-1 MGSQM
+1 
-6 ACAIIIYVNAQQFPI
+6 
-21 VFYFCFTHSSMKKI
+21 MKKI

-52 DHSSAES
+52 DHSSAET
-59 WHLDVVDQNLEL
+59 WHLDVVDHNLEL

-86 FNALDS
+86 FNALDP

-100 HADLVISMLPAAYH
+100 QADLVISMLPAAYH

-146 AAGIIIMNEI
+146 QAGIVIMNEI

-202 YKFTWNPR
+202 YKFTWNPK

-266 YHIQEVPTIFRG
+266 YHIQNVPTIFRG

-302 IMKGSAQLT
+302 VMKGSAQLT

-331 FMKVVKQ
+331 FLKVVKQ
-338 RKDLFELFDFL
+338 RHELFDLFDFL
-349 GLFSDQEA
+349 GLFSDREA
-357 FGIENASPAVL
+357 FGIQNASPAVL
-368 LQKILVKKWQLSPGD
+368 LQKILVEKWQLSSGD

-391 ELIYAKN
+391 ELIYSKDKQ
-398 NSRFAVTSS
+398 RFIITSA
-407 MVVEGQDERYTAMS
+407 MVEEGQNERYTAMS

-464 GITFNESEKQ
+464 GITFNETEKQ

>member
-1 MGSQM
+1 
-6 ACAIIIYVNAQQFPI
+6 
-21 VFYFCFTHSSMKKI
+21 MKRI

-52 DHSSAES
+52 DHSYAES
-59 WHLDVVDQNLEL
+59 WHLVVVDQDLEL
-71 TLAKLAGHPNATAHS
+71 ILAKLGGHPNATAHA

-92 EQRRPYIA
+92 QQRLPYIA
-100 HADLVISMLPAAYH
+100 QADLVISMLPAAHH

-127 LITPS
+127 LVTPS

-139 ALDAQAK
+139 ALHDQAK
-146 AAGIIIMNEI
+146 AAGIVILNEI

-166 AMRIL
+166 AMRLI
-171 DHIKAIGGELESF
+171 DQIKEEGGVLESF

-190 LIAPESDTNPWH
+190 LIAPSSDNNPWH
-202 YKFTWNPR
+202 YKFTWNPK

-244 EIEGY
+244 QIEGY
-249 GQFEGYVNRDSL
+249 GEFEGYVNRDSL

-302 IMKGSAQLT
+302 TMKGSAQLT

-320 PFETGVSVEEK
+320 PFETGVSVEDK
-331 FMKVVKQ
+331 FLKVVGQ
-338 RKDLFELFDFL
+338 RKDLFDLFDFL
-349 GLFSDQEA
+349 GLFSDKDVIGVEK
-357 FGIENASPAVL
+357 ASPATL
-368 LQKILVKKWQLSPGD
+368 LQKILVEKWRLAPGD

-391 ELIYAKN
+391 EIIYTKN
-398 NSRFAVTSS
+398 DTRYAVNSAL
-407 MVVEGQDERYTAMS
+407 VVEGQDERYTAMS

-427 VAIAAKLILNNTI
+427 LAIATKLILNQQI
-440 LERGVTLPVSQEIY
+440 VERGVTLPVNKELY
-454 APILTELEQF
+454 APILSELEQF
-464 GITFNESEKQ
+464 GIIFNESEKVL
-474 I
+474 

>member
-1 MGSQM
+1 
-6 ACAIIIYVNAQQFPI
+6 
-21 VFYFCFTHSSMKKI
+21 MKRI

-52 DHSSAES
+52 DHSYAES
-59 WHLDVVDQNLEL
+59 WHLVVVDQDLEL
-71 TLAKLAGHPNATAHS
+71 ILAKLGGHPNATAHA

-92 EQRRPYIA
+92 QQRLPYIA
-100 HADLVISMLPAAYH
+100 QADLVISMLPAAHH

-127 LITPS
+127 LVTPS

-139 ALDAQAK
+139 ALHDQAK
-146 AAGIIIMNEI
+146 AAGIVILNEI

-166 AMRIL
+166 AMRLI
-171 DHIKAIGGELESF
+171 DQIKEEGGVLESF

-190 LIAPESDTNPWH
+190 LIAPSSDNNPWH
-202 YKFTWNPR
+202 YKFTWNPK

-244 EIEGY
+244 QIEGY
-249 GQFEGYVNRDSL
+249 GEFEGYVNRDSL

-302 IMKGSAQLT
+302 TMKGSAQLT

-320 PFETGVSVEEK
+320 PFETGVSVEDK
-331 FMKVVKQ
+331 FLKVVGQ
-338 RKDLFELFDFL
+338 RKDLFDLFDFL
-349 GLFSDQEA
+349 GLFSDKDVIGVEK
-357 FGIENASPAVL
+357 ASPATL
-368 LQKILVKKWQLSPGD
+368 LQKILVEKWRLAPGD

-391 ELIYAKN
+391 EIIYTKN
-398 NSRFAVTSS
+398 DTRYAVNSAL
-407 MVVEGQDERYTAMS
+407 VVEGQDERYTAMS
-421 NTVGLP
+421 ITVGLP
-427 VAIAAKLILNNTI
+427 VAIATKLILNQQI
-440 LERGVTLPVSQEIY
+440 VERGVTLPVNKELY
-454 APILTELEQF
+454 APILSELEQF
-464 GITFNESEKQ
+464 GIIFNESEKVL
-474 I
+474 

>member
-1 MGSQM
+1 
-6 ACAIIIYVNAQQFPI
+6 
-21 VFYFCFTHSSMKKI
+21 MKRI
-35 LLFGAGL
+35 LLLGAGL

-52 DHSSAES
+52 DHSYAES
-59 WHLDVVDQNLEL
+59 WHLDVVDQDLEL
-71 TLAKLAGHPNATAHS
+71 VLAKLDGHPNATAHA

-92 EQRRPYIA
+92 QQRLPYIA
-100 HADLVISMLPAAYH
+100 QADLVISMLPAAHH

-127 LITPS
+127 LVTPS

-139 ALDAQAK
+139 ALHDQAK
-146 AAGIIIMNEI
+146 AAGIVILNEI

-166 AMRIL
+166 AMRLL
-171 DHIKAIGGELESF
+171 DQIKEDGGVLESF

-190 LIAPESDTNPWH
+190 LIAPNSDNNPWH

-229 KYLPYHRLFQRLDHI
+229 KYLPYHRLFQRLDQI
-244 EIEGY
+244 QIEGY
-249 GQFEGYVNRDSL
+249 GEFEGYVNRDSL

-302 IMKGSAQLT
+302 IIKGSAQLT

-320 PFETGVSVEEK
+320 PFETGVSVEDK
-331 FMKVVKQ
+331 FLKVVGQ
-338 RKDLFELFDFL
+338 RQDLFDLFDFL
-349 GLFSDQEA
+349 GLFSDKEVI
-357 FGIENASPAVL
+357 GVEKASPAVL
-368 LQKILVKKWQLSPGD
+368 LQKILIEKWRLAPGD

-391 ELIYAKN
+391 EIIYTKN
-398 NSRFAVTSS
+398 ETRYAVNSAL
-407 MVVEGQDERYTAMS
+407 VVEGQDERYTAMS

-427 VAIAAKLILNNTI
+427 VAIATKLILNQQI
-440 LERGVTLPVSQEIY
+440 VERGVTLPVNKELY
-454 APILTELEQF
+454 APILSELEQF
-464 GITFNESEKQ
+464 GITFNESEKVL
-474 I
+474 

>member
-1 MGSQM
+1 
-6 ACAIIIYVNAQQFPI
+6 
-21 VFYFCFTHSSMKKI
+21 MKRI

-52 DHSSAES
+52 DHSYAES
-59 WHLDVVDQNLEL
+59 WHLVVVDQDLEL
-71 TLAKLAGHPNATAHS
+71 ILAKLGGHPNATAHA

-92 EQRRPYIA
+92 QQRLPYIA
-100 HADLVISMLPAAYH
+100 QADLVISMLPAAHH

-127 LITPS
+127 LVTPS

-139 ALDAQAK
+139 ALHDQAK
-146 AAGIIIMNEI
+146 AAGIVILNEI

-166 AMRIL
+166 AMRLI
-171 DHIKAIGGELESF
+171 DQIKEDGGVLESF

-190 LIAPESDTNPWH
+190 LIAPSSDNNPWH
-202 YKFTWNPR
+202 YKFTWNPK

-244 EIEGY
+244 QIEGY
-249 GQFEGYVNRDSL
+249 GEFEGYVNRDSL

-302 IMKGSAQLT
+302 TMKGSAQLT

-320 PFETGVSVEEK
+320 PFETGVSVEDK
-331 FMKVVKQ
+331 FLKVVGQ
-338 RKDLFELFDFL
+338 RKDLFDLFDFL
-349 GLFSDQEA
+349 GLFSDKEVI
-357 FGIENASPAVL
+357 GVEKASPATL
-368 LQKILVKKWQLSPGD
+368 LQKILVEKWRLAPGD

-391 ELIYAKN
+391 EIIYTKN
-398 NSRFAVTSS
+398 DTRYAVNSAL
-407 MVVEGQDERYTAMS
+407 VVEGQDERYTAMS

-427 VAIAAKLILNNTI
+427 VAIATKLILNQQI
-440 LERGVTLPVSQEIY
+440 VERGVTLPVNKELY
-454 APILTELEQF
+454 APILSELEQF
-464 GITFNESEKQ
+464 GIIFNESEKVL
-474 I
+474 

>member
-1 MGSQM
+1 
-6 ACAIIIYVNAQQFPI
+6 
-21 VFYFCFTHSSMKKI
+21 MKRI

-52 DHSSAES
+52 DHSHAES
-59 WHLDVVDQNLEL
+59 WHLVVVDQDLEL
-71 TLAKLAGHPNATAHS
+71 ILAKLGGHPNATAHA

-92 EQRRPYIA
+92 QQRLPYIA
-100 HADLVISMLPAAYH
+100 QADLVISMLPAAHH

-127 LITPS
+127 LVTPS

-139 ALDAQAK
+139 ALHDQAK
-146 AAGIIIMNEI
+146 AAGIVILNEI

-166 AMRIL
+166 AMRLI
-171 DHIKAIGGELESF
+171 DQIKEEGGVLESF

-190 LIAPESDTNPWH
+190 LIAPSSDNNPWH
-202 YKFTWNPR
+202 YKFTWNPK

-244 EIEGY
+244 QIEGY
-249 GQFEGYVNRDSL
+249 GEFEGYVNRDSL

-302 IMKGSAQLT
+302 TMKGSAQLT

-320 PFETGVSVEEK
+320 PFETGVSVEDK
-331 FMKVVKQ
+331 FLKVVGQ
-338 RKDLFELFDFL
+338 RKDLFDLFDFL
-349 GLFSDQEA
+349 GLFSDKDVIGVEK
-357 FGIENASPAVL
+357 ASPATL
-368 LQKILVKKWQLSPGD
+368 LQKILVEKWRLAPGD

-391 ELIYAKN
+391 EIIYTKN
-398 NSRFAVTSS
+398 DTRYAVNSAL
-407 MVVEGQDERYTAMS
+407 VVEGQDERYTAMS

-427 VAIAAKLILNNTI
+427 VAIATKLILNQQI
-440 LERGVTLPVSQEIY
+440 VERGVTLPVNKELY
-454 APILTELEQF
+454 APILSELEQF
-464 GITFNESEKQ
+464 GIIFNESEKVL
-474 I
+474 

>member
-1 MGSQM
+1 
-6 ACAIIIYVNAQQFPI
+6 
-21 VFYFCFTHSSMKKI
+21 MKRI

-52 DHSSAES
+52 DHSYAES
-59 WHLDVVDQNLEL
+59 WHLDVVDQDLEL
-71 TLAKLAGHPNATAHS
+71 ILAKLGDHRNATAHA

-92 EQRRPYIA
+92 QQRLPYIA
-100 HADLVISMLPAAYH
+100 QADLVISMLPAAHH

-127 LITPS
+127 LVTPS

-139 ALDAQAK
+139 ALHDQAK
-146 AAGIIIMNEI
+146 AAGIVILNEI

-166 AMRIL
+166 AMRLL
-171 DHIKAIGGELESF
+171 DQIKEDGGVLESF

-190 LIAPESDTNPWH
+190 LIAPNSDNNPWH

-229 KYLPYHRLFQRLDHI
+229 KYLPYHRLFQRLDQI
-244 EIEGY
+244 QIEGY
-249 GQFEGYVNRDSL
+249 GEFEGYVNRDSL

-278 TLRRPPYCQAW
+278 TLRRPPYCKAW

-302 IMKGSAQLT
+302 TMKGSAQLT

-320 PFETGVSVEEK
+320 PFETGVSVEDK
-331 FMKVVKQ
+331 FLKVVGQ
-338 RKDLFELFDFL
+338 RKELFDLFDFL
-349 GLFSDQEA
+349 GLFSDKEVI
-357 FGIENASPAVL
+357 GVEKASPAAL
-368 LQKILVKKWQLSPGD
+368 LQKILVEKWRLAPGD

-391 ELIYAKN
+391 EIIYTKN
-398 NSRFAVTSS
+398 DTRYAVNSAL
-407 MVVEGQDERYTAMS
+407 VVEGQDERYTAMS

-427 VAIAAKLILNNTI
+427 VAIATKLILNQQI
-440 LERGVTLPVSQEIY
+440 VERGVTLPVNKELY
-454 APILTELEQF
+454 APILSELEQF
-464 GITFNESEKQ
+464 GITFNESK
-474 I
+474 IVL

>member
-1 MGSQM
+1 
-6 ACAIIIYVNAQQFPI
+6 
-21 VFYFCFTHSSMKKI
+21 MKRI

-52 DHSSAES
+52 DHSYAES
-59 WHLDVVDQNLEL
+59 WHLDVVDQDLEL
-71 TLAKLAGHPNATAHS
+71 ILAKLAGHPNATAHA

-92 EQRRPYIA
+92 QQRLPYIA
-100 HADLVISMLPAAYH
+100 QADLVISMLPAAHH

-127 LITPS
+127 LVTPS

-139 ALDAQAK
+139 ALHEQAK
-146 AAGIIIMNEI
+146 AAGIVILNEI

-166 AMRIL
+166 AMRLL
-171 DHIKAIGGELESF
+171 DQIKEDGGVLESF

-190 LIAPESDTNPWH
+190 LIAPSSDNNPWH

-244 EIEGY
+244 QIEGY
-249 GQFEGYVNRDSL
+249 GEFEGYVNRDSL

-302 IMKGSAQLT
+302 TMKGSAQLT

-320 PFETGVSVEEK
+320 PFETGVSVEDK
-331 FMKVVKQ
+331 FLKVVGQ
-338 RKDLFELFDFL
+338 RKDLFDLFDFL
-349 GLFSDQEA
+349 GLFSDKEVI
-357 FGIENASPAVL
+357 GVEKASPAQL
-368 LQKILVKKWQLSPGD
+368 LQKILVEKWRLAPGD

-391 ELIYAKN
+391 EIIYTKN
-398 NSRFAVTSS
+398 DTRFVVNSSL
-407 MVVEGQDERYTAMS
+407 VVEGQDERYTAMS

-427 VAIAAKLILNNTI
+427 VAIATKLILNQQI
-440 LERGVTLPVSQEIY
+440 VERGVTLPVNKELY
-454 APILTELEQF
+454 APILSELEQF
-464 GITFNESEKQ
+464 GITFNESEKVL
-474 I
+474 

>member
-1 MGSQM
+1 
-6 ACAIIIYVNAQQFPI
+6 
-21 VFYFCFTHSSMKKI
+21 MKRI

-52 DHSSAES
+52 DHSYAES
-59 WHLDVVDQNLEL
+59 WHLDVVDQDLEL
-71 TLAKLAGHPNATAHS
+71 ILAKLGDHPNATAHA

-92 EQRRPYIA
+92 QQRLPYIA
-100 HADLVISMLPAAYH
+100 QADLVISMLPAAHH

-127 LITPS
+127 LVTPS

-139 ALDAQAK
+139 ALHDQAK
-146 AAGIIIMNEI
+146 AAGIVILNEI

-166 AMRIL
+166 AMRLL
-171 DHIKAIGGELESF
+171 DQIKEDGGVLESF

-190 LIAPESDTNPWH
+190 LIAPNSDNNPWH

-229 KYLPYHRLFQRLDHI
+229 KYLPYHRLFQRLDQI
-244 EIEGY
+244 QIEGY
-249 GQFEGYVNRDSL
+249 GEFEGYVNRDSL

-278 TLRRPPYCQAW
+278 TLRRPPYCKAW

-302 IMKGSAQLT
+302 TMKGSAQLT

-320 PFETGVSVEEK
+320 PFETGVSVEDK
-331 FMKVVKQ
+331 FLKVVGQ
-338 RKDLFELFDFL
+338 RKELFDLFDFL
-349 GLFSDQEA
+349 GLFSDKEVI
-357 FGIENASPAVL
+357 GVEKASPAVL
-368 LQKILVKKWQLSPGD
+368 LQKILIEKWRLAPGD
-383 KDMIVMYH
+383 QDMIVMYH
-391 ELIYAKN
+391 EIIYTKN
-398 NSRFAVTSS
+398 ETRYAVNSAL
-407 MVVEGQDERYTAMS
+407 VVEGQDERYTAMS

-427 VAIAAKLILNNTI
+427 VAIATKLILNQQI
-440 LERGVTLPVSQEIY
+440 VERGVTLPVNKELY
-454 APILTELEQF
+454 APILSELEQF
-464 GITFNESEKQ
+464 GITFNESK
-474 I
+474 IVL

>member
-1 MGSQM
+1 L
-6 ACAIIIYVNAQQFPI
+6 V
-21 VFYFCFTHSSMKKI
+21 
-35 LLFGAGL
+35 
-42 SASTLIKYLL
+42 
-52 DHSSAES
+52 
-59 WHLDVVDQNLEL
+59 VVDQDLEL
-71 TLAKLAGHPNATAHS
+71 ILAKLGGHPNATAHA

-92 EQRRPYIA
+92 QQRLPYIA
-100 HADLVISMLPAAYH
+100 QADLVISMLPAAHH

-127 LITPS
+127 LVTPS

-139 ALDAQAK
+139 ALHDQAK
-146 AAGIIIMNEI
+146 AAGIVILNEI

-166 AMRIL
+166 AMRLI
-171 DHIKAIGGELESF
+171 DQIKEDGGVLESF

-190 LIAPESDTNPWH
+190 LIAPSSDNNPWH
-202 YKFTWNPR
+202 YKFTWNPK

-244 EIEGY
+244 QIEGY
-249 GQFEGYVNRDSL
+249 GEFEGYVNRDSL

-302 IMKGSAQLT
+302 TMKGSAQLT

-320 PFETGVSVEEK
+320 PFETGVSVEDK
-331 FMKVVKQ
+331 FLKVVGQ
-338 RKDLFELFDFL
+338 RKDLFDLFDFL
-349 GLFSDQEA
+349 GLFSDKEVI
-357 FGIENASPAVL
+357 GVEKASPATL
-368 LQKILVKKWQLSPGD
+368 LQKILVEKWRLAPGD

-391 ELIYAKN
+391 EIIYTKN
-398 NSRFAVTSS
+398 DTRYAVNSAL
-407 MVVEGQDERYTAMS
+407 VVEGQDERYTAMS

-427 VAIAAKLILNNTI
+427 VAIATKLILNQQI
-440 LERGVTLPVSQEIY
+440 VERGVTLPVNKELY
-454 APILTELEQF
+454 APILSELEQF
-464 GITFNESEKQ
+464 GIIFNESEKVL
-474 I
+474 